1 MRKPTNTVIYIAL
14 ILLFVVLTAPR
25 LLQIRDLKIRSRNL
39 ESELQ
44 KLKKDNLALEN
55 ELRLLRE
62 DPTYLEKVARE
73 KFNKARQ
80 GEIVYKVVREGENTE
95 AKK

>member
-1 MRKPTNTVIYIAL
+1 MKKPSNAVIYAAL
-14 ILLFVVLTAPR
+14 ILLFIILTAPR
-25 LLQIRDLKIRSRNL
+25 LIQIRSLRIRSQNL
-39 ESELQ
+39 ETELQ
-44 KLKKDNLALEN
+44 KLKKENQMLEN

-80 GEIVYKVVREGENTE
+80 GEIVYKVVREGEGSI
-95 AKK
+95 KK

>member
-1 MRKPTNTVIYIAL
+1 MKKPAAAVIYGLL
-14 ILLFVVLTAPR
+14 ILLFIVITAPR
-25 LLQIRDLKIRSRNL
+25 VVQVWKLRERRGNL
-39 ESELQ
+39 EVELK
-44 KLKKDNLALEN
+44 KLKKENQQLEN

-80 GEIVYKVVREGENTE
+80 GEIVYKVVREDDKDIAG
-95 AKK
+95 

>member
-1 MRKPTNTVIYIAL
+1 MKRPPSGVIYAFL
-14 ILLFVVLTAPR
+14 ILLFVVITAPR
-25 LLQIRDLKIRSRNL
+25 AVQVWKLRERRGNL
-39 ESELQ
+39 DAELE
-44 KLKKDNLALEN
+44 KLKAQNRQLEH

-80 GEIVYKVVREGENTE
+80 GEIVYKVVREDDKTP
-95 AKK
+95 